1 MEQDRICV
9 VVRGGG
15 DIATGTIHR
24 LWNAGYRV
32 VILETEKPS
41 AIRRQVA
48 LCEAVYDGESTV
60 EGATAQ
66 IIKKTNIETINIKKI
81 NIETTNIETTNIEKI
96 DIENKCVEEIKGLW
110 SQNKIPL
117 IIDPQG
123 QFIKMI
129 KPSVVVDAILAKKN
143 LGMYKGMAPLT
154 IGLGPGFVAGE
165 DVDVVIE
172 TMRGNTLGDIIEE
185 GSAIANTGIPGKV
198 GGYTKERVIHAKETG
213 IIHAISQIGDRVEQ
227 GQCIAKIEH
236 TNPENESSFIEV
248 YATITGVLRG
258 LIREGFMVKKGCKIA
273 DIDPRIEE
281 EIACDKI
288 SDKAHC
294 IAESVLQV
302 IKKYQEQK
310 C

>member
-185 GSAIANTGIPGKV
+185 GSAIANTGIPGNV

-213 IIHAISQIGDRVEQ
+213 IIHAISHIGDRVEQ
-227 GQCIAKIEH
+227 GQCIVKIEH
-236 TNPENESSFIEV
+236 TNLENESSFIEV

>member
-15 DIATGTIHR
+15 DIATGIIHR
-24 LWNAGYRV
+24 LWNAGYQV

-48 LCEAVYDGESTV
+48 LCEAVYDGEATV

-66 IIKKTNIETINIKKI
+66 NIKTTNIETANIKKTNIETID
-81 NIETTNIETTNIEKI
+81 IETI

-123 QFIKMI
+123 QFIKML

-154 IGLGPGFVAGE
+154 IALGPGFVAGK

-213 IIHAISQIGDRVEQ
+213 IIYAVSKIGDRVEQ

-236 TNPENESSFIEV
+236 KNIENESSFIEV

-258 LIREGFMVKKGCKIA
+258 LIREGFVVKEGCKIA

-281 EIACDKI
+281 EIACNKI